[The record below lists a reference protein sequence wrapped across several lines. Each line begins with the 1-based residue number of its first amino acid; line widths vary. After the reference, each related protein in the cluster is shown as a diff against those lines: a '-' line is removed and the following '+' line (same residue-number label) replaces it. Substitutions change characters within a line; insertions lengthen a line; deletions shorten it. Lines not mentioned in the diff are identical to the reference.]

1 MITTII
7 SHKTA
12 TRRNLIKRNSL
23 SQNKCQQRLLTV
35 NKAKCIKQSQPENGQ
50 QRPKLFNQHHI
61 TATSGGLKETYLFL
75 QGLQV
80 ERLERISVD
89 YLLIGTVFLLNA
101 QSFSLLLL
109 FSSSFWYLFN
119 FCRHSHG
126 NLLKWHASFSG
137 DYDQGELHYSA
148 GPHRRLCQ
156 PKLTHTK
163 TCLLYTSPSPRDR
176 HRSRMPSSA

>member
-1 MITTII
+1 M
-7 SHKTA
+7 
-12 TRRNLIKRNSL
+12 LIKQNASSKA
-23 SQNKCQQRLLTV
+23 SQKMANKGPNFST
-35 NKAKCIKQSQPENGQ
+35 N
-50 QRPKLFNQHHI
+50 I
-61 TATSGGLKETYLFL
+61 TSPPGGLKETYIFL

-163 TCLLYTSPSPRDR
+163 TNSKGIWREKKRWWMDWKGQNWD
-176 HRSRMPSSA
+176 MEEIPSSGWNMSSYILNSDLLQASN